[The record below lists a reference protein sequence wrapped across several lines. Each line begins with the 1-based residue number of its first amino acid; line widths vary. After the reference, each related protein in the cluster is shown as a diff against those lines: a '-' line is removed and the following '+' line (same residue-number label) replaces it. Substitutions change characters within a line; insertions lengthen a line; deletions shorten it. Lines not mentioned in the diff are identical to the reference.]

1 MLMVML
7 VRSSLYGSSVACFSY
22 RPLSLRSVI
31 VRDTITITPHSVI
44 ALALDVESA

>member
-7 VRSSLYGSSVACFSY
+7 VRSSLYGSGVTCLSR

-31 VRDTITITPHSVI
+31 MRDTITITPQWVI
-44 ALALDVESA
+44 ALALDGESA